1 MNRVVNIA
9 GYKFVELHGL
19 DILREKILS
28 KCQKNE
34 LKGSVLLSKNG
45 INFSLAG
52 SQESIDTFLALLNED
67 PRLSEIPI
75 KFSYTEYQPFR
86 RMLVKKKK
94 EIISLGMDEIQP
106 LKFTGPHI
114 TTDEFKDMLDHGSDV
129 VILDTRNMYETRVG
143 KFRGALDLKIPTFRH
158 FPEAVK
164 KLPDDLK
171 SKTIV
176 MYCTG
181 GIRCEK
187 ASVVMLNLGFRDVR
201 QLKGG
206 IIAYLDD
213 FGDSHWEGHCF
224 VFDQRVALDANLE
237 ESNIQMCFS
246 CREPLSMEEQMSEKY
261 VLGETCPY
269 CFEESS

>member
-19 DILREKILS
+19 DSLREKILS
-28 KCQKNE
+28 QCQKNE

-45 INFSLAG
+45 INFFLAG

-114 TTDEFKDMLDHGSDV
+114 TTEEFKDMLDNGSDV

-143 KFRGALDLKIPTFRH
+143 KFKGALDLKIP
-158 FPEAVK
+158 
-164 KLPDDLK
+164 
-171 SKTIV
+171 
-176 MYCTG
+176 
-181 GIRCEK
+181 
-187 ASVVMLNLGFRDVR
+187 
-201 QLKGG
+201 
-206 IIAYLDD
+206 
-213 FGDSHWEGHCF
+213 
-224 VFDQRVALDANLE
+224 
-237 ESNIQMCFS
+237 
-246 CREPLSMEEQMSEKY
+246 LS
-261 VLGETCPY
+261 LIHI
-269 CFEESS
+269 